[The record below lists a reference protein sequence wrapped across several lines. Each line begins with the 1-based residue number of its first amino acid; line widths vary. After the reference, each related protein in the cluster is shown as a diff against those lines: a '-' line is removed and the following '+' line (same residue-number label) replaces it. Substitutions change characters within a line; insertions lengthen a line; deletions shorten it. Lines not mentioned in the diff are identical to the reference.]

1 MKKTLTPTKHRQAGS
16 GLLEIMVAVLVLAF
30 GLLGLAALQARALQQ
45 NQSSL
50 QRSQAVLLSYSIL
63 DSLRTDRTN
72 AIGGAYNMAQTC
84 VVPGPTGALVGDT
97 LNNWM
102 QSLHGRLGA
111 AATTCGFI
119 NCNNNG
125 ICTVRI
131 FWDDSRAGGN
141 ANETF
146 ETRTQI

>member
-1 MKKTLTPTKHRQAGS
+1 MNIPVITPKKLQS
-16 GLLEIMVAVLVLAF
+16 GVGLIEIMVAVLVLAL

-50 QRSQAVLLSYSIL
+50 QRSQAVMLSSSIL

-72 AIGGAYNMAQTC
+72 AIAGAYNIAQTC
-84 VVPGPTGALVGDT
+84 AVPGANGTLTGDSINAWL
-97 LNNWM
+97 
-102 QSLHGRLGA
+102 QSLKDRLGQ
-111 AATTCGFI
+111 AATTCGSI
-119 NCNNNG
+119 TCNVNG
-125 ICTVRI
+125 ICTIRI
-131 FWDDSRAGGN
+131 FWDDSRAGGS